1 MEFVSIL
8 DAKMGMFGERG
19 LFLFAAFE
27 KLRDIE
33 YESDD
38 DSEDGWFNDII
49 VNRVMKFGMGKDGAN
64 KKIEKWPDDKADDKS
79 SD

>member
-1 MEFVSIL
+1 
-8 DAKMGMFGERG
+8 MGMFEERR

-27 KLRDIE
+27 ELRNIE
-33 YESDD
+33 HEGNDE
-38 DSEDGWFNDII
+38 SEDSRLDDVIT
-49 VNRVMKFGMGKDGAN
+49 NRVMKFGMGKDGAN